1 VPHAVKL
8 CLFFLK
14 PKNKNLIMKKL
25 FFLLVTLLT
34 LSLVSQKFNPVHA
47 QIVRTLSGK
56 SSAGVAKSS
65 LTNAD
70 TAYFNLS
77 MENNTVSAQATVT
90 KTSGTVAGDIILQGS
105 DDNSN
110 WDAITTQA
118 LSDQTTNYKVFSPHN
133 SAGKLQYAHYRI
145 RVRTSGTCAVTIA
158 GVDVRRSN

>member
-1 VPHAVKL
+1 VPHVVKL
-8 CLFFLK
+8 CLL
-14 PKNKNLIMKKL
+14 PKKTEQQNLIMKKL
-25 FFLLVTLLT
+25 FFLTVTLLA
-34 LSLVSQKFNPVHA
+34 LSFLSQAINPVHA

-56 SSAGVAKSS
+56 SSAGAAKSS
-65 LTNAD
+65 MTSPD

-77 MENNTVSAQATVT
+77 GENTTVSAQATVT

-105 DDNSN
+105 DDNTN

-133 SAGKLQYAHYRI
+133 SVGKLQYAYYRI

-158 GVDVRRSN
+158 AVDVRRSN